1 MEINAKTKTTCLF
14 GHPVEH
20 SFSPVIHNYLYRKY
34 KENIIYECFDIS
46 KEDLKAAV
54 EAVRVL
60 GIIGL
65 NVTIPH
71 KVEIMKYLD
80 FLDIKSKLVGA
91 VNTIK
96 NEGGALKGYNTDGI
110 GFVQS
115 IFDIGYSIKGKKILI
130 LGAGGACRSISIEL
144 AVEGAK
150 SIEIR
155 NRSLD
160 NANHIVE
167 TINSNFETKAHCSKK
182 EVDKDDLEGVDI
194 IINATPIGM
203 KSDNC
208 PIDKNITIDKAVLVC
223 DIVYNPHNTS
233 LIKWAKSQN
242 IETMYG
248 IDMLV
253 NQGLA
258 AFKIWTGI
266 NPTIE
271 DKEILKN
278 MYNCTI

>member
-20 SFSPVIHNYLYRKY
+20 SFSPVIHNYLYEKY
-34 KENIIYECFDIS
+34 QQNIIYECFTVS
-46 KEDLKAAV
+46 KENLETAV
-54 EAVRVL
+54 EAIKVL

-71 KVEIMKYLD
+71 KVDIMKYLD
-80 FLDIKSKLVGA
+80 FSDKKSELVGA
-91 VNTIK
+91 VNTVK
-96 NEGGALKGYNTDGI
+96 NEGGVLSGYNTDGV

-115 IFDIGYSIKGKKILI
+115 IYDKGCTVKGKKILI
-130 LGAGGACRSISIEL
+130 LGAGGACRSVSIEL
-144 AVEGAK
+144 AIEGAE

-155 NRSLD
+155 NRSLE
-160 NANHIVE
+160 NANSIVE
-167 TINSNFETKAHCSKK
+167 IINSNFETKSRCNSK
-182 EVDKDDLEGVDI
+182 EVSKEDLQSIDI
-194 IINATPIGM
+194 LINTTPIGM
-203 KSDNC
+203 KSSDC
-208 PIDKNITIDKAVLVC
+208 PIEENISIDKDILVC

-242 IETMYG
+242 LDTMHG

-258 AFKIWTGI
+258 AFYIWTGI
-266 NPTIE
+266 KPSLE
-271 DKEILKN
+271 DKENIKELYEKS
-278 MYNCTI
+278 I